1 MPTPPLSTSR
11 SPRCPYPD
19 RRDNLRQA
27 IGQLYDYRRFHQSPV
42 HRAVPLP
49 YEPNAERLDLLPS
62 AGIEAIW
69 PYRAGFRDS
78 GNGTFVEQ

>member
-1 MPTPPLSTSR
+1 
-11 SPRCPYPD
+11 
-19 RRDNLRQA
+19 
-27 IGQLYDYRRFHQSPV
+27 LYDYRRFHQSPV
-42 HRAVPLP
+42 HLAVPLP